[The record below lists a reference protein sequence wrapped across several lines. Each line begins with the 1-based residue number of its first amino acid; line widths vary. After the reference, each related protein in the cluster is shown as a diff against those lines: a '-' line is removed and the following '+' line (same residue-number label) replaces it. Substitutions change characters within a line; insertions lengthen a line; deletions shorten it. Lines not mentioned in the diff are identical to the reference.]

1 VSESVAQRYWPGQN
15 PIGKPLRLTAQFPRT
30 TVVVVAADTRYRKL
44 TRDWLTVYFPAKQF
58 FFFSPGALVVRT
70 VAPSVALAHD
80 SRGGTCG
87 DGALRGNDGDDR
99 GRGDC
104 ASAHGSGN
112 RHTVGLDRDRGR
124 RGRGRLSGGSRC
136 KGGRGAVRLLAD
148 RNRRY
153 GGGMAPIPFMRLF
166 GTSGR
171 RAVESIVPR
180 RTFEDVI
187 LPHATR
193 RALDTALAQVTQH
206 DLIFN
211 RWGLG
216 ERHPTGLALAFNF
229 AGPPGT
235 GKTICAEA
243 IAHSLGRPLLLVRY
257 AELESLWMGETPKN
271 VAAIFRTARDER
283 AVLLFDEADA
293 IAARRST
300 AVDHGFQR
308 ESNTVVSVL
317 LQELEWYNGVVIF
330 ATNLAAN
337 FDPAFERRIRTH
349 VLFEMPGE
357 AERALI
363 WRVQLHPARTPLAA
377 DVDFQVL
384 ARRYEVSGGD
394 IRNAV
399 LKAALAAAA
408 EPGSD
413 SAKRIAQHHFEASIE
428 EVIAGKRVMRQSLF
442 AGEPLAPPEANLAA
456 GAAAFHAPLV
466 AYALAGAA
474 LLVALVALAVALLK

>member
-1 VSESVAQRYWPGQN
+1 VRGVAPG
-15 PIGKPLRLTAQFPRT
+15 P
-30 TVVVVAADTRYRKL
+30 L
-44 TRDWLTVYFPAKQF
+44 TRLF
-58 FFFSPGALVVRT
+58 RT
-70 VAPSVALAHD
+70 D
-80 SRGGTCG
+80 
-87 DGALRGNDGDDR
+87 
-99 GRGDC
+99 
-104 ASAHGSGN
+104 
-112 RHTVGLDRDRGR
+112 
-124 RGRGRLSGGSRC
+124 
-136 KGGRGAVRLLAD
+136 
-148 RNRRY
+148 
-153 GGGMAPIPFMRLF
+153 
-166 GTSGR
+166 GR
-171 RAVESIVPR
+171 RAVESIVPK
-180 RTFEDVI
+180 RTFDDVI
-187 LPHATR
+187 LPPATR

-216 ERHPTGLALAFNF
+216 ERHPTGRALAFNF

-300 AVDHGFQR
+300 SVVHGYDR
-308 ESNTVVSVL
+308 ESNTIVSVL
-317 LQELEWYNGVVIF
+317 LQELEWYDGVVIF

-357 AERALI
+357 AERERI

-377 DVDFQVL
+377 DVDFHEL

-408 EPGSD
+408 EPGPD
-413 SAKRIAQHHFEASIE
+413 VAKRIYHHHFEAGIE
-428 EVIAGKRVMRQSLF
+428 EVIAAKRVMRQSLF
-442 AGEPLAPPEANLAA
+442 ESESAPREAT
-456 GAAAFHAPLV
+456 LV
-466 AYALAGAA
+466 SQAVASHRASTAYALTAAAAA
-474 LLVALVALAVALLK
+474 LLVALVALAVALLR

>member
-1 VSESVAQRYWPGQN
+1 
-15 PIGKPLRLTAQFPRT
+15 
-30 TVVVVAADTRYRKL
+30 VAA
-44 TRDWLTVYFPAKQF
+44 
-58 FFFSPGALVVRT
+58 
-70 VAPSVALAHD
+70 
-80 SRGGTCG
+80 
-87 DGALRGNDGDDR
+87 
-99 GRGDC
+99 
-104 ASAHGSGN
+104 
-112 RHTVGLDRDRGR
+112 
-124 RGRGRLSGGSRC
+124 
-136 KGGRGAVRLLAD
+136 
-148 RNRRY
+148 
-153 GGGMAPIPFMRLF
+153 IPFTRLF

-171 RAVESIVPR
+171 RTVESIVPR
-180 RTFEDVI
+180 RTFDDVI
-187 LPHATR
+187 LPPATR
-193 RALDTALAQVTQH
+193 RALDSALAQVTQH

-243 IAHSLGRPLLLVRY
+243 IAHSLGRRLLLVRY

-271 VAAIFRTARDER
+271 VAALFRMARDER

-300 AVDHGFQR
+300 SVDHGFQR

-349 VLFEMPGE
+349 VMFEMPGA
-357 AERALI
+357 AERAQI

-377 DVDFQVL
+377 DVDFPAL
-384 ARRYEVSGGD
+384 ARYEVSGGD

-408 EPGSD
+408 EPGPD
-413 SAKRIAQHHFEASIE
+413 AAKRIHQHHFEAGIE
-428 EVIAGKRVMRQSLF
+428 DVVAGKRVMRQSLF
-442 AGEPLAPPEANLAA
+442 AGEPLALPEANLAA
-456 GAAAFHAPLV
+456 AAAAAHATTLL
-466 AYALAGAA
+466 ARALAGAA